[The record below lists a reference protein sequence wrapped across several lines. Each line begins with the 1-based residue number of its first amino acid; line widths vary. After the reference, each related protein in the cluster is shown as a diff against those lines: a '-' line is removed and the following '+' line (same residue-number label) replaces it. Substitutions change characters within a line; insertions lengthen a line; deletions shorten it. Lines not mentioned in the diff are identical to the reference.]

1 MCSQVQDTI
10 PCNATLN
17 QHNARSWQGFGCPF
31 EAHVGAEA
39 RSVAALLRVF
49 WAADLP
55 ADPANIFA
63 DGIARVWST
72 IVLDAATGTPPGGGN
87 VAIEMIGGLIVDERG
102 TVVTFRQKCEECGYV
117 FDWNKTT
124 IVPAFSSRK
133 VRPFTCPQCGN
144 YQEVE
149 LRYLYKGPPQT
160 PT

>member
-1 MCSQVQDTI
+1 
-10 PCNATLN
+10 
-17 QHNARSWQGFGCPF
+17 
-31 EAHVGAEA
+31 
-39 RSVAALLRVF
+39 VF

-149 LRYLYKGPPQT
+149 ARHYNPDRQ
-160 PT
+160 